1 MYALGFVAANLA
13 LVDTFE
19 SNERD
24 DQLRA
29 ATGRPPRARRRGK
42 TITDLLKATTP
53 KRTLASRI

>member
-1 MYALGFVAANLA
+1 MYGLGFVAANLA
-13 LVDTFE
+13 LIYTFE

-29 ATGRPPRARRRGK
+29 ATGRPPRARRRNK

-53 KRTLASRI
+53 ERAPETRI